1 VKATNIQGDLFDTK
15 VKFLQDIGLSLS
27 IESIVLASLGM
38 LAETIAVL
46 LLLIPGRLEQ
56 ESRLALL
63 LMVSLWLQCV
73 FTWTKNVHLQCFSEI
88 SVMKKCC
95 KNLASSVPCND
106 LMVIVAYF
114 M

>member
-1 VKATNIQGDLFDTK
+1 M
-15 VKFLQDIGLSLS
+15 SLS
-27 IESIVLASLGM
+27 IESTVLACLGM
-38 LAETIAVL
+38 LAETTAVL
-46 LLLIPGRLEQ
+46 LLLIPGGLEQ

-73 FTWTKNVHLQCFSEI
+73 FTWTKNVHLQCFCEI
-88 SVMKKCC
+88 SVMKC

-114 M
+114 V